1 MSTLADRYVWGV
13 LRAVPERQR
22 ADLEPEIRALIADA
36 VEAREASSLGDAS
49 APGDAASAGDAAPG
63 DAAAVERAV
72 LTELGDPELLAA
84 RYTDRSLYL
93 VGPSYYLDYRRLLG
107 LLLTIVVPIV
117 TLATM
122 FAGFIAGISITQV
135 ALNGVYAGLSVGVQL
150 AFWVTLVFALVEG
163 RGTRKAAPLM
173 AWSPDR
179 LPSVPSSSRLGAG
192 EAVVSVLASVFVIGV
207 IVWQPPFYIDGR
219 TVPFF
224 DPALAGSWLAWFLV
238 VAVVEI
244 GFTIAAYA
252 ARRWTWT
259 FAVINAVLA
268 AAFAIPAVWLLQAGR
283 VLSPEAVAEMERI
296 GAGAALAP
304 TAAVAAM
311 AIVVI
316 AGWDALDGFLKA
328 RRTAGGR

>member
-1 MSTLADRYVWGV
+1 MSTLTDRYVWGV

-36 VEAREASSLGDAS
+36 VEAHAG
-49 APGDAASAGDAAPG
+49 AGDPTGGEAG
-63 DAAAVERAV
+63 TRDAAAERAA
-72 LTELGDPELLAA
+72 LAELGDPEILAA

-93 VGPSYYLDYRRLLG
+93 IGPGYFLDYRRLLG
-107 LLLTIVVPIV
+107 LLLVIVVPIV
-117 TLATM
+117 TLATV
-122 FAGFIAGISITQV
+122 FAGFMAGTSVAAV
-135 ALNGVYAGLSVGVQL
+135 ALTGVTAGLGVGVQL
-150 AFWVTLVFALVEG
+150 AFWVTLVFALVE
-163 RGTRKAAPLM
+163 RNGTRKAQPLM

-179 LPSVPSSSRLGAG
+179 LPSVPSPSRLGAG
-192 EAVVSVLASVFVIGV
+192 EAAMSVLGSVFVIGV
-207 IVWQPPFYIDGR
+207 IAWQPPFYVDGR

-238 VAVVEI
+238 VAVLEI
-244 GFTIAAYA
+244 GFTITAYA

-259 FAVINAVLA
+259 FAVVNAVLA

-283 VLSPEAVAEMERI
+283 VLSPEAVTEMERI

-304 TAAVAAM
+304 TAAVVGM

-316 AGWDALDGFLKA
+316 ACWDALDGFLRA
-328 RRTAGGR
+328 RRATGGR

>member
-1 MSTLADRYVWGV
+1 MSTLTDRYVWGV

-36 VEAREASSLGDAS
+36 VEAH
-49 APGDAASAGDAAPG
+49 AAPVTGDTATG
-63 DAAAVERAV
+63 DAAAERAA
-72 LTELGDPELLAA
+72 LSELGDPEILAA

-93 VGPSYYLDYRRLLG
+93 IGPGYYLDYRRLLG
-107 LLLTIVVPIV
+107 LLLVIVVPIV

-122 FAGFIAGISITQV
+122 FAGFMAGMAIAQV

-150 AFWVTLVFALVEG
+150 AFWVTLVFAIVE
-163 RGTRKAAPLM
+163 RNGTRKAQPLM

-179 LPSVPSSSRLGAG
+179 LPSVPSPSRLGAG

-224 DPALAGSWLAWFLV
+224 DPELAGSWLLWFLA
-238 VAVVEI
+238 VAVLEI
-244 GFTIAAYA
+244 GFTIVAYA
-252 ARRWTWT
+252 ARRWTWS
-259 FAVINAVLA
+259 FAVVNAILA

-296 GAGAALAP
+296 GAGEALAP
-304 TAAVAAM
+304 TAAVATM

-316 AGWDALDGFLKA
+316 AGWDVLDGFLKA
-328 RRTAGGR
+328 RRAAGGH